1 MKNTGKIFKNLALI
15 TQLGL
20 QVMVPIALCVA
31 AGVIIDNHFGTCWV
45 IPLMII
51 GMLAG
56 GRNAYRLAMASAKD
70 DEKEDSDNRDATT
83 PTHGR
88 QR

>member
-56 GRNAYRLAMASAKD
+56 GRNGDRLDRKRAGWGKRG
-70 DEKEDSDNRDATT
+70 ELGG
-83 PTHGR
+83 GR
-88 QR
+88 VI

>member
-31 AGVIIDNHFGTCWV
+31 IGVIIDNHFGTCWV

-70 DEKEDSDNRDATT
+70 DEKEDSDNRDGRKDID
-83 PTHGR
+83 GR